1 MMDTK
6 PDSALLRL
14 VSRLVFRLPGRAAA
28 KMAEFSHTEYGS
40 GLDMLQATQLTTVKQ
55 RRKLYY
61 RHALD
66 ELEHARLF
74 RERVGRLPGTN
85 ARAHA
90 ILADHARVHEQGI
103 HTKEPLFQQL
113 DEPSFLAFVWVHE
126 RNGEHQFRTY
136 ADVWKDDADTS
147 AMFQRIFQDE
157 RFHVSYS
164 ENELKR
170 LDAQQPGLKRRVVLA
185 IRLKRLKEA
194 WLRLGHVMGH
204 AMASLWLGLAY
215 VLLVGPFSLVA
226 RLAERSTG
234 GFVDV
239 TAEPGAA
246 TAGAAEQG

>member
-6 PDSALLRL
+6 PDSPLLRF

-40 GLDMLQATQLTTVKQ
+40 GLDMLQAVALTPTRQ

-61 RHALD
+61 QHAID

-74 RERVGRLPGTN
+74 RERVGRLPGRN

-90 ILADHARVHEQGI
+90 ILADHARVAEHGI
-103 HTKEPLFQQL
+103 HTKEPLFRQMPET
-113 DEPSFLAFVWVHE
+113 DFLAFVWVHE

-136 ADVWKDDADTS
+136 ADVYRDDADTS
-147 AMFQRIFQDE
+147 AMFHRIFQDE

-170 LDAQQPGLKRRVVLA
+170 IDAREPGAMGRAVMG
-185 IRLKRLKEA
+185 IRLRRA
-194 WLRLGHVMGH
+194 RDGWLRFGNVLGHT
-204 AMASLWLGLAY
+204 MASLWLGLAY
-215 VLLVGPFSLVA
+215 VVLVGPFSLVA
-226 RLAERSTG
+226 RARERTG
-234 GFVDV
+234 GGLADV
-239 TAEPGAA
+239 VGTPAQAVS
-246 TAGAAEQG
+246 GAAEQG